1 MDWQDVGHAVAKS
14 APALGAALGGPAGAA
29 VGGLIAAAFGVDRS
43 AAAVAEAVANDPEA
57 AVKLREVELRN
68 VEVLAELMTQRYLG
82 EMADTQHARTTHRD
96 SQMPAI
102 LTVALFL
109 MVVGLIAA
117 LMYQPTPES
126 NSEVIYLVTGQII
139 GAFATAIAY
148 WLGSSRGSA
157 EKQRALEARSWAAR
171 NSRWHAASARTGTA
185 STSTRPGVSRRTNV
199 LAPVTDLSRWNVR
212 KTLAF

>member
-1 MDWQDVGHAVAKS
+1 MDWKDLASTVAKS

-29 VGGLIAAAFGVDRS
+29 VGGLIAAAFGVDRN

-57 AVKLREVELRN
+57 AVKLREIELRHA
-68 VEVLAELMTQRYLG
+68 EVLAELMTQRYLG

-157 EKQRALEARSWAAR
+157 EKQRELERAR
-171 NSRWHAASARTGTA
+171 
-185 STSTRPGVSRRTNV
+185 
-199 LAPVTDLSRWNVR
+199 
-212 KTLAF
+212 

>member
-1 MDWQDVGHAVAKS
+1 MAWEELGSTVAKS

-29 VGGLIAAAFGVDRS
+29 VGGLIAAAFGVDRN

-57 AVKLREVELRN
+57 AVKLREVELRHA
-68 VEVLAELMTQRYLG
+68 EVLAELMTQRYLG

-157 EKQRALEARSWAAR
+157 EKQRALEARS
-171 NSRWHAASARTGTA
+171 
-185 STSTRPGVSRRTNV
+185 
-199 LAPVTDLSRWNVR
+199 
-212 KTLAF
+212 

>member
-1 MDWQDVGHAVAKS
+1 MDWKDLASTVAKS
-14 APALGAALGGPAGAA
+14 APALGAALGGPANATI
-29 VGGLIAAAFGVDRS
+29 GGLIAAAFGVDRS

-57 AVKLREVELRN
+57 AVKLREIELRHA
-68 VEVLAELMTQRYLG
+68 EVLAELMTQRYLG
-82 EMADTQHARTTHRD
+82 ELADTQHARATHRD

-157 EKQRALEARSWAAR
+157 EKQRALEARS
-171 NSRWHAASARTGTA
+171 
-185 STSTRPGVSRRTNV
+185 
-199 LAPVTDLSRWNVR
+199 
-212 KTLAF
+212 

>member
-1 MDWQDVGHAVAKS
+1 MDWKEVGVSIAAM
-14 APALGAALGGPAGAA
+14 APALGVALGGPAGGA
-29 VGGLIAAAFGVDRS
+29 VGSIVAAAFGTTARPADV
-43 AAAVAEAVANDPEA
+43 AAVIAQDPEA
-57 AVKLREVELRN
+57 AVKLREVELRHA
-68 VEVLAELMTQRYLG
+68 EVLAELMTQRYLG

-109 MVVGLIAA
+109 MVVGLIAT

-157 EKQRALEARSWAAR
+157 EKQRALEARS
-171 NSRWHAASARTGTA
+171 
-185 STSTRPGVSRRTNV
+185 
-199 LAPVTDLSRWNVR
+199 
-212 KTLAF
+212 

>member
-1 MDWQDVGHAVAKS
+1 MDWKDLAVSVAKT

-57 AVKLREVELRN
+57 AVRLREVELRHA
-68 VEVLAELMTQRYLG
+68 EVLSELMTQRYLG

-109 MVVGLIAA
+109 MVVGLIAT

-157 EKQRALEARSWAAR
+157 EKQRALEARS
-171 NSRWHAASARTGTA
+171 
-185 STSTRPGVSRRTNV
+185 
-199 LAPVTDLSRWNVR
+199 
-212 KTLAF
+212 

>member
-1 MDWQDVGHAVAKS
+1 MDWKELGSTVAKS

-29 VGGLIAAAFGVDRS
+29 VGGLIAAAFGAERS
-43 AAAVAEAVANDPEA
+43 AQAVADAVAGDPNA
-57 AVKLREVELRN
+57 ALKLREVELRHA
-68 VEVLAELMTQRYLG
+68 EVLTELMTQRYLG

-109 MVVGLIAA
+109 MVVGLIAT

-157 EKQRALEARSWAAR
+157 EKQRALEARS
-171 NSRWHAASARTGTA
+171 
-185 STSTRPGVSRRTNV
+185 
-199 LAPVTDLSRWNVR
+199 
-212 KTLAF
+212 

>member
-1 MDWQDVGHAVAKS
+1 MDWKELGSTVAKS
-14 APALGAALGGPAGAA
+14 APARGAALGGPAGAA
-29 VGGLIAAAFGVDRS
+29 VGGRIAAACGAERS
-43 AAAVAEAVANDPEA
+43 AQAVANAVAGDPEA
-57 AVKLREVELRN
+57 TVKLREVELRHA
-68 VEVLAELMTQRYLG
+68 EVLAELMAQRHFG

-109 MVVGLIAA
+109 MVVGLIAT

-157 EKQRALEARSWAAR
+157 EKQRALEARS
-171 NSRWHAASARTGTA
+171 
-185 STSTRPGVSRRTNV
+185 
-199 LAPVTDLSRWNVR
+199 
-212 KTLAF
+212 

>member
-1 MDWQDVGHAVAKS
+1 MDWQDLASTVAKS

-43 AAAVAEAVANDPEA
+43 AQAVAEAVANDPSA
-57 AVKLREVELRN
+57 AVKLREIELRHA
-68 VEVLAELMTQRYLG
+68 EVLAELMTQRHLG

-96 SQMPAI
+96 SQMP
-102 LTVALFL
+102 LFL

-157 EKQRALEARSWAAR
+157 EKQRQLE
-171 NSRWHAASARTGTA
+171 RT
-185 STSTRPGVSRRTNV
+185 R
-199 LAPVTDLSRWNVR
+199 
-212 KTLAF
+212 